1 MSFSFLRRPHQWLA
15 WLGLGCSLT
24 ALAQATS
31 APQQNP
37 TKAIQSPPGTVILWN
52 EHTDDGD
59 NLKFNPSWGW
69 GNQYSLKTADR
80 PVQAGKVRY
89 LRFVNIPSA
98 STLVLSSGE
107 FCEQSQDQDFW
118 IELTSVREN
127 ATYPIGEG
135 TASVLSISQL
145 MSLGQDTIHS
155 GFRVKASY
163 RKPGASLDGLACVR
177 MTTSRLPG
185 QAVPTLPLT
194 QLAGAWRSTTGT
206 ETSLCGDNAPAII
219 GRSFNFATHRYEHR
233 CLNPALGLQGGPKV
247 PERPPAQYADGY
259 DICPAHTA
267 VWSFTGT
274 TGQNAPY
281 YRLACRQVLDERQNP
296 VRITAEPRWHGPF
309 LEGDSRFSCPDDQL
323 LIGRKSTSSEAFPED
338 AQTWYLC
345 GTVQGYPSA
354 SAAKSASL
362 APTGQVHFVDD
373 KGKDYNIGL
382 GQFGSDQRYEFR
394 NWGSPVP
401 NDEIAKIALSGI
413 PSATRIV
420 LTDDELCRPDQGNYA
435 ITLTS
440 WKEGASL
447 PLVNLLDLGAN
458 DLGFPVG
465 QGLRLNA
472 LRGNPTR
479 GTLSCMR
486 VQLSRLPGEPAF
498 DTPLPLTDRVLRPGA
513 DKATCAEGALSAFV
527 NRAGAYEY
535 QCAKT
540 AELQM
545 KNSETLKGST
555 GGWVMCPHG
564 KVLMGA
570 RKDAYECAEPRLG
583 EAPLAVEPEDDWRS
597 ESGGSAS
604 CPDGKVI
611 AGLRPTSTPLPSHVR
626 CATVKQ

>member
-1 MSFSFLRRPHQWLA
+1 MTFSFLRRPHQWLA

-52 EHTDDGD
+52 EHTGDGD
-59 NLKFNPSWGW
+59 NLKLNPAWGW
-69 GNQYSLKTADR
+69 SNQYTLKTADR

-127 ATYPIGEG
+127 ATYPTGDG
-135 TASVLSISQL
+135 DASVLPISQL
-145 MSLGQDTIHS
+145 MSLGQDTIHN

-163 RKPGASLDGLACVR
+163 PKPGASLEGLACVR

-185 QAVPTLPLT
+185 QAVPMVPMPLPPGT
-194 QLAGAWRSTTGT
+194 WRSGDRT
-206 ETSLCGDNAPAII
+206 ETNLCAEGAPAIT
-219 GRSFNFATHRYEHR
+219 GRSVDTETGTYEHR
-233 CLNPALGLQGGPKV
+233 CLPLAAGLRGGPKA
-247 PERPPAQYADGY
+247 PERPKTPYRDGY

-267 VWSFTGT
+267 VWTFTST
-274 TGQNAPY
+274 AALPAAW
-281 YRLACRQVLDERQNP
+281 YRLECRQLLDERENP
-296 VRITAEPRWHGPF
+296 LVITPSPTWHGPF
-309 LEGDSRFSCPDDQL
+309 KEGDSRFSCPDGQV
-323 LIGRKSTSSEAFPED
+323 LIGRKGKYSGYLPEGE
-338 AQTWYLC
+338 TWYLC
-345 GTVQGYPSA
+345 GTVHGYPSA

-373 KGKDYNIGL
+373 KGKDYSIGL

-401 NDEIAKIALSGI
+401 NDQIAKIALSGI

-447 PLVNLLDLGAN
+447 PWVNLSDLGAN

-479 GTLSCMR
+479 KTLSCMR

-498 DTPLPLTDRVLRPGA
+498 DTPLPLADMVQRPGA

-555 GGWVMCPHG
+555 GRWVMCPHG
-564 KVLMGA
+564 KVLTGA
-570 RKDAYECAEPRLG
+570 SKDAYECAEPRLG
-583 EAPLAVEPEDDWRS
+583 KAPLAVEPEDDWRS

-604 CPDGKVI
+604 CLDGKAI

>member
-1 MSFSFLRRPHQWLA
+1 MTFLSFRRPHPWLA
-15 WLGLGCSLT
+15 CLALVCSMT
-24 ALAQATS
+24 EWAQAAATPRQDP
-31 APQQNP
+31 A
-37 TKAIQSPPGTVILWN
+37 KAVQPPAGTIILWDQ
-52 EHTDDGD
+52 HTGDGD
-59 NLKFNPSWGW
+59 NLKFNPAWGW
-69 GNQYSLKTADR
+69 SNQYTLKTADR
-80 PVQAGKVRY
+80 LVQAGDVRY

-127 ATYPIGEG
+127 ATYPIGDG
-135 TASVLSISQL
+135 DASVLSISQL
-145 MSLGQDTIHS
+145 MSLGQDTIHN

-163 RKPGASLDGLACVR
+163 RKPGASLEGLACVR

-185 QAVPTLPLT
+185 QAVPMVPVPLPPGT
-194 QLAGAWRSTTGT
+194 WRSGDWS
-206 ETSLCGDNAPAII
+206 ETNLCAEGAPAIT
-219 GRSFNFATHRYEHR
+219 GRSVDTETGTYEHR
-233 CLNPALGLQGGPKV
+233 CLPLAAGLRGGPKA
-247 PERPPAQYADGY
+247 PERPQIRYQDGY
-259 DICPAHTA
+259 DICPTHTA
-267 VWSFTGT
+267 VWTFTSTIGDP
-274 TGQNAPY
+274 APW
-281 YRLACRQVLDERQNP
+281 YRLQCRQILDDRESP
-296 VRITAEPRWHGPF
+296 LAITPSPSWHGPF
-309 LEGDSRFSCPDDQL
+309 KEGDSRFSCPNDQV
-323 LIGRKSTSSEAFPED
+323 LIGRKGKHSGDFREGE
-338 AQTWYLC
+338 TWYLC

-373 KGKDYNIGL
+373 EGKDYNVGL

-401 NDEIAKIALSGI
+401 NDQVAKIAFSGI

-420 LTDDELCRPDQGNYA
+420 LTDDELCRADQGAYA
-435 ITLTS
+435 VTLTS
-440 WKEGASL
+440 WRESASL
-447 PLVNLLDLGAN
+447 PLINLSDLGAY

-465 QGLRLNA
+465 QGLRLDA
-472 LRGNPTR
+472 LRGNPAR
-479 GTLSCMR
+479 KTLSCMR

-498 DTPLPLTDRVLRPGA
+498 DTPLPLADRVQRPGA
-513 DKATCAEGALSAFV
+513 DKATCTEGALSAFA

-540 AELQM
+540 ADLQM
-545 KNSETLKGST
+545 KNSQTLKGST

-597 ESGGSAS
+597 ESGDSAS

-611 AGLRPTSTPLPSHVR
+611 AGLRPSSTPLPSHVR